1 VAGGGRAP
9 HDPGCCTGQLE
20 ATWSTGSISAAAGPA
35 APGAAGATV
44 PQLVSFVAAQAGGCR
59 GREPPPWAMA
69 TEPCS
74 EPLATS
80 AFCSRVAHKQGHY
93 EATTGYWPLGLG
105 HYLLALAG
113 VLATSTHQPSDTSHL
128 PYLWP
133 LVGPLTRA
141 TITTWATN

>member
-1 VAGGGRAP
+1 MAYSLFTHTQMEQKERAPLGAGVGREWRGGGRAP
-9 HDPGCCTGQLE
+9 HGPGCCTGQLE

-105 HYLLALAG
+105 H
-113 VLATSTHQPSDTSHL
+113 
-128 PYLWP
+128 
-133 LVGPLTRA
+133 
-141 TITTWATN
+141 